1 MSGNRNDNEYKVWA
15 ADDVVYGPV
24 SYATVVEWINEL
36 RILPGMWLYPMDTC
50 RWSKADE
57 LSELAKHF
65 VSVMPASE
73 KSEPPEHSPLIAD
86 VPLGSL
92 RNVELLKTMDDQ
104 ELGRFAQFM
113 EVTKVEKFDM
123 VVSEGNPGD
132 AMYLVLA
139 GSLRVR
145 QMIGEKETVI
155 TALNSGEFFGEI
167 SLFDDGPRSADVIAN
182 EDSVLLKITEA
193 TFEELTQKIPEV
205 ATPFLMALGRSMAG
219 HIRADN
225 ERHRKNL
232 LVMQATKSR

>member
-1 MSGNRNDNEYKVWA
+1 MGGNREYKVWA
-15 ADDVVYGPV
+15 VDDVVYGPV
-24 SYATVVEWINEL
+24 SYATVLEWINEL
-36 RILPGMWLYPMDTC
+36 RILPGMWLYSMDTC
-50 RWSKADE
+50 QWAKANE
-57 LSELAKHF
+57 LPELTEHF
-65 VSVMPASE
+65 VGEMPASE
-73 KSEPPEHSPLIAD
+73 GSEPPEHSPLVAD

-104 ELGRFAQFM
+104 QLGRFAQFM
-113 EVTKVEKFDM
+113 EVAKVEKFDM

-145 QMIGEKETVI
+145 QMIGKKETVI
-155 TALNSGEFFGEI
+155 TTLNSGEFFGEI

-193 TFEELTQKIPEV
+193 TFEALTRKIPEV
-205 ATPFLMALGRSMAG
+205 ATPFLMVLGRSMAG
-219 HIRADN
+219 RIRADN
-225 ERHRKNL
+225 ERHKKNL